1 MKRSEINQYIQEAKE
16 IFAKYSF
23 TLPPWAFFS
32 PDEWAQKGT
41 EFDEIRENML
51 GWDVTDFG
59 LGDYEK
65 AGLFLFTIR
74 NGNYHK
80 PGNRKTYAEKL
91 MLVKNQQV
99 TPTHFHWHK
108 MEDII
113 NRAGGVLC
121 IQIWQS
127 DENDEFLPENFTI
140 QTDGVTR
147 KVSAGE
153 IIRLI
158 AGESISLEPRVYH
171 QFWAEKGTVV
181 VGEVSQVNDD
191 NTDNRF
197 YEHVGRFPAIEEDEA
212 PLHLLCNEYPEP
224 GGYLK

>member
-1 MKRSEINQYIQEAKE
+1 
-16 IFAKYSF
+16 
-23 TLPPWAFFS
+23 
-32 PDEWAQKGT
+32 
-41 EFDEIRENML
+41 ML

-65 AGLFLFTIR
+65 TGLLLFTIR
-74 NGNYHK
+74 NGNYHHSDK
-80 PGNRKTYAEKL
+80 CKTYAEKL
-91 MLVKNQQV
+91 MLVKNQQI
-99 TPTHFHWHK
+99 TPTHFHWNK

-113 NRAGGVLC
+113 NRAGGELC
-121 IQIWQS
+121 LQIWQS
-127 DENDEFLPENFTI
+127 DDNDQLSEENFNI
-140 QTDGVTR
+140 QIDGVTR
-147 KVSAGE
+147 KVAAGE
-153 IIRLI
+153 IIRLP

-197 YEHVGRFPAIEEDEA
+197 YEPVGRFPAIEEDEM